1 MKLFRHKFFIS
12 SIVVLLV
19 LCISVPCFAITP
31 SYTEP
36 SGYNFIESAMSK
48 ILIKRYNYNLSPN
61 VNKTFDN
68 QFSYAVYPFSDTV
81 SEFDAIIDN
90 ASIFIGGINNGI
102 MQSVKKAYRFITFN
116 PVTNTTNFIMY
127 IAKSTIY
134 SEATFALESRAG
146 INGVYYRFKQNNSN
160 TSAAGSTPVFNYIC
174 VSFPRSW
181 TGGTQGVTYKSFLV
195 QNNKFSEDQYCSF
208 AYPNLLWAD
217 SNTLSILPSV
227 NDSWSNYYTNHH
239 FVSGAHI
246 QNINATRPLDAGLTS
261 YVISC
266 GYDSSRQSSAGQ
278 YYLDFELYYDG
289 FNVTDTFILDLLTY
303 QNPIRFPDSNPTSIE
318 FKSYQLLSSSNRVN
332 SSSGYLL
339 NMIKFR
345 IWFQP
350 VNPSILQYNFNIV
363 WYTSIEWGTPLT
375 GNRTDFLLNLV
386 ASDDSTNVED
396 ITQMW
401 NELSGSL
408 DFFRYT
414 VRQLFMC
421 FPSDIYYLTV
431 LVIYLTILVAG
442 LRLIL

>member
-1 MKLFRHKFFIS
+1 MKFFKKKLLPFLLV
-12 SIVVLLV
+12 VVLILS
-19 LCISVPCFAITP
+19 ISVPCFAITP

-36 SGYNFIESAMSK
+36 SGFTFIESSMRK
-48 ILIKRYNYNLSPN
+48 ILIKRYNYNLAPTA
-61 VNKTFDN
+61 NKTFDN
-68 QFSYAVYPFSDTV
+68 QFSYALYPFSDTV

-90 ASIFIGGINNGI
+90 ASTFIGGISNGI
-102 MQSVKKAYRFITFN
+102 MHSVQKAYRFITFN
-116 PVTNTTNFIMY
+116 PETNTTNFVMY
-127 IAKSTIY
+127 ISKSTIY
-134 SEATFALESRAG
+134 SEATFTLENFAG
-146 INGVYYRFKQNNSN
+146 VNGLYYRFKQSNSN
-160 TSAAGSTPVFNYIC
+160 SSAAGPSNVFNYVC

-181 TGGTQGVTYKSFLV
+181 TGGTNGVKYKMYLV
-195 QNNKFSEDQYCSF
+195 QNNNFPEAQYCNF
-208 AYPNLLWAD
+208 AYENLLWAD
-217 SNTLSILPSV
+217 SNTLSLIGNV
-227 NDSWSNYYTNHH
+227 QDSWTNYFSDHH
-239 FVSGAHI
+239 FVAGAHI
-246 QNINATRPLDAGLTS
+246 QNINSTRALDAGLRN
-261 YVISC
+261 YVIAC
-266 GYDSSRQSSAGQ
+266 GYDSSRQSSEGQ

-289 FNVTDTFILDLLTY
+289 FNVTDSFILDLLTY
-303 QNPIRFPDSNPTSIE
+303 QNVIRFPDSNPTSIT
-318 FKSYQLLSSSNRVN
+318 FKSYQLLSSSNRVT

-339 NMIKFR
+339 DMIKFR

-350 VNPSILQYNFNIV
+350 VNPSMLQYNFDIV

-375 GNRTDFLLNLV
+375 SNRTNFLLDV
-386 ASDDSTNVED
+386 IASDDNANVED